1 MLDAI
6 GDLLPAAAGIALSPF
21 PIVGVAL
28 VLGASRGRANGLGFL
43 LGWFIGLGTITG
55 VIVVLASGAAD
66 ASSET
71 PRAIAWL
78 RVLLGVVLLALAGKK
93 LVSSRGNESEPER
106 PGWMAGLGQ
115 ATPWRAVLVGL
126 LLGAANPKNIAFTLG
141 AAPTIATIGLSN
153 GRMALTALLYVV
165 LASIIVV
172 AMVAG
177 RILAPGAS
185 ASALHGIERLMV
197 AHGQAITIV
206 ILALLGA
213 KILGD
218 GLAGI

>member
-1 MLDAI
+1 MLETI
-6 GDLLPAAAGIALSPF
+6 GGLLPAAAGIALSPF

-28 VLGASRGRANGLGFL
+28 VLGGSRGRANGLGFL
-43 LGWFIGLGTITG
+43 LGWFLGLGAITG
-55 VIVVLASGAAD
+55 VIVVVASGAAD

-78 RVLLGVVLLALAGKK
+78 RVLLGVALLALAGKK
-93 LVSSRGNESEPER
+93 LVSGHGSESER
-106 PGWMAGLGQ
+106 PGWMADLGE
-115 ATPWRAVLVGL
+115 ATPGRAFGIGA
-126 LLGAANPKNIAFTLG
+126 LLGGANPKNLAFTVG
-141 AAPTIATIGLSN
+141 AAPTIAISGLSN

-165 LASIIVV
+165 LASIVV
-172 AMVAG
+172 LAMVAG

-185 ASALHGIERLMV
+185 ASVLHRIERLMV